1 MGVSRATCTARR
13 GVAHSILY
21 PPGGCVK
28 VEAVK
33 IILPE
38 AWEALIE
45 GKVWGGRYADESDV
59 MREAL
64 RALEW
69 REDGD
74 SV

>member
-1 MGVSRATCTARR
+1 
-13 GVAHSILY
+13 
-21 PPGGCVK
+21 VK
-28 VEAVK
+28 T
-33 IILPE
+33 ILPE

-45 GKVWGGRYADESDV
+45 GKVRGGRYADESDV
-59 MREAL
+59 MRVAL